1 MLFLSVKHSTDKKD
15 SCIFIITLITARC
28 LDTQSFTTAAAAATA
43 TATSTTTATTATT
56 TAFRPSLQW
65 DKFPIL
71 TL

>member
-15 SCIFIITLITARC
+15 SCIVIITLITARC
-28 LDTQSFTTAAAAATA
+28 LDTQSFTTAAAAAT
-43 TATSTTTATTATT
+43 STTTATTATT
-56 TAFRPSLQW
+56 TAFRLSLQW